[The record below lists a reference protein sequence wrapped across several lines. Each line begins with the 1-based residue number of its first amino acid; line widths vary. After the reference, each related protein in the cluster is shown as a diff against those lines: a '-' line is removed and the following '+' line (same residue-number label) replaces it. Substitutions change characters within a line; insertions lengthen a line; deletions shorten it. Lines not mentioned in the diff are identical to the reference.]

1 MTTKDFQ
8 DFLTKQAQVKSAE
21 DKIDW
26 EARKNDWIKYATEFV
41 TDVKNHLA
49 EFEEIETKIS
59 EVDLT
64 EEKLGTYK
72 APKLLIYLPK
82 EMIELEP
89 IGTLLIGA
97 SGRFDMKGL
106 AGTIKWVLVPEE
118 AEKPTV
124 KLMTNDSSDLHV
136 ADGKNSN
143 LAWKVATPAPNIKY
157 LPFTK
162 EILLEAIMEVSYG

>member
-8 DFLTKQAQVKSAE
+8 DFLTKQTQVKSAE
-21 DKIDW
+21 DKVDW
-26 EARKNDWIKYATEFV
+26 EARKNDWIKYATKFI
-41 TDVKNHLA
+41 TDVKNYLA

-89 IGTLLIGA
+89 AGTLLIGA
-97 SGRFDMKGL
+97 HGRFDMKGL
-106 AGTIKWVLVPEE
+106 AGTVKWVLVPEN

-124 KLMTNDSSDLHV
+124 KLTTKDSSDQHV

-162 EILLEAIMEVSYG
+162 EILLEAIMEVSHG